1 MKRRPGDPT
10 GGRQIVAALGIDF
23 GTSSTRVVVSPGAP
37 ASKEIVLPSEVAIL
51 PDRIA
56 VGDEVREVCDDEAA
70 VIVSGL
76 KRLLGRLPGDPVAE
90 DLAKRQGVK
99 LGISSAHLAL
109 TTAAGTRATVV
120 EAVAA
125 VLLEAATR
133 AAGAGDHKAVIAIPE
148 WFESRQEASLGVAA
162 RTAGIEVLRFIEDAA
177 AMGLALA
184 SGDNHE
190 RTVGVIQLG
199 AGSLGVSF
207 TTIDEKSVFLLA
219 SMSDRRVGGDDI
231 TEALMEVALSDAAVG
246 PTRRAA
252 CRRAVEQMKLEL
264 AHADEAT
271 RTLTLPGGEAL
282 RLQIRAS
289 ELDDALN
296 AMREPLADLYDEAL
310 EEAALEP
317 DEVEVVYAVG
327 GMSAYPAVA
336 DMILELTR
344 QVPHCE
350 PSLSGLVA
358 RGAAVQASIL
368 AAGAKGPLVFD
379 GKSTGS
385 LNLADF
391 DGD

>member
-1 MKRRPGDPT
+1 M
-10 GGRQIVAALGIDF
+10 A
-23 GTSSTRVVVSPGAP
+23 PGAP
-37 ASKEIVLPSEVAIL
+37 GSKEIVLSSQVAIL

-56 VGDEVREVCDDEAA
+56 VGDDARRVGNDDA
-70 VIVSGL
+70 VYLASGL

-90 DLAKRQGVK
+90 DLARRQGIK
-99 LGISSAHLAL
+99 LGLSASHLAL

-120 EAVAA
+120 DCVAA
-125 VLLEAATR
+125 VLAQAVET
-133 AAGAGDHKAVIAIPE
+133 AGGSGEHKAVIAIPE

-177 AMGLALA
+177 AMGLAL
-184 SGDNHE
+184 SSSDNHE
-190 RTVGVIQLG
+190 RTVAVIQLG

-231 TEALMEVALSDAAVG
+231 TEALMEVAVRDAPLAPG
-246 PTRRAA
+246 PRAA
-252 CRRAVEQMKLEL
+252 CRRAVEAMKLQL
-264 AHADEAT
+264 AHAEDAT
-271 RTLTLPGGEAL
+271 QEVTLPGGEHM
-282 RLQIRAS
+282 RLQLGAA
-289 ELDDALN
+289 ELDDALGTL
-296 AMREPLADLYDEAL
+296 REPLADLYDEAL

-317 DEVEVVYAVG
+317 DEIEVVYAVG
-327 GMSAYPAVA
+327 GMSAYPVVA

-358 RGAAVQASIL
+358 RGAAVQAAIL

-391 DGD
+391 EPE